1 MSHIGGGA
9 GWRKSPSPDL
19 VRGWVGQPPSLLYN
33 GIFALRP
40 ASFPWRAARGTPVT
54 SPADQRWRGACKG
67 HLKRLGAA
75 GKAATLGGCK
85 SLEQPT
91 RLRI

>member
-33 GIFALRP
+33 AHFCSRPQVLSSGLR
-40 ASFPWRAARGTPVT
+40 TVT
-54 SPADQRWRGACKG
+54 DRKCLYVS
-67 HLKRLGAA
+67 
-75 GKAATLGGCK
+75 
-85 SLEQPT
+85 
-91 RLRI
+91 